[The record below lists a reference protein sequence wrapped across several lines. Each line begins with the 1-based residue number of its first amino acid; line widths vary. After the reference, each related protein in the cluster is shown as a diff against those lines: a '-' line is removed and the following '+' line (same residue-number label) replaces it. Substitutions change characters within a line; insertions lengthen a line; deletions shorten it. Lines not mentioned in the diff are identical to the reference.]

1 MWIVP
6 RNISTVLLRSFE
18 ARPDTP
24 ASDGLDSKIH
34 HNNPLRS
41 ILAKVEANAA
51 GADDAIMGDG
61 QIGSLSER
69 HPWGERRGGER
80 RGRRRSRR
88 KRSPPAPGEARGG
101 RRGWREA
108 LARPSPWRGDGSPPG
123 QALAAA
129 KRAATASKSTQLHQA
144 LRYSGRRFSYV
155 R

>member
-24 ASDGLDSKIH
+24 ASDGLDPKIH
-34 HNNPLRS
+34 HNNPLRP

-69 HPWGERRGGER
+69 HPWGERRGG
-80 RGRRRSRR
+80 
-88 KRSPPAPGEARGG
+88 
-101 RRGWREA
+101 
-108 LARPSPWRGDGSPPG
+108 
-123 QALAAA
+123 
-129 KRAATASKSTQLHQA
+129 
-144 LRYSGRRFSYV
+144 
-155 R
+155 